1 MSIGQRIKKARKD
14 AKLTQ
19 MELAKKTNLS
29 RSYIGDIEIDRYN
42 PSITTLKTIAE
53 ATGVSASYLLGKE
66 NEATTGTNEDT
77 DHLSQFLLEN
87 LFKDDPESRAKLKS
101 IKVNGTFSDAG
112 ITYPLSDESLKL
124 VEDALRVAFKT
135 GELKGRICVEIDE

>member
-42 PSITTLKTIAE
+42 PSITTLQTIAE
-53 ATGVSASYLLGKE
+53 ATGVSASYLLGWKRPNTTEEIKE
-66 NEATTGTNEDT
+66 DAA
-77 DHLSQFLLEN
+77 LLDI
-87 LFKDDPESRAKLKS
+87 LFKNDPVWKKKLKS
-101 IKVNGTFSDAG
+101 VHLDGTFNDGKKACD
-112 ITYPLSDESLKL
+112 LSPESIARI
-124 VEDALRVAFKT
+124 EDAI
-135 GELKGRICVEIDE
+135 RISFERDQINGKAIVEIDE